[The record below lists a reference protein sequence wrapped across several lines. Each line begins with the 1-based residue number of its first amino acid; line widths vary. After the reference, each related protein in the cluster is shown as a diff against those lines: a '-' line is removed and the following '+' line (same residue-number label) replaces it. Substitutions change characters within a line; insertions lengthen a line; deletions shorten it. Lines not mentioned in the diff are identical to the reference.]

1 MWVIERA
8 AARWSIRLAKR
19 GMAHRG
25 SGRLGSELLELAG
38 TLDWMN
44 ITGPPLKGLL
54 REFSLTA
61 DDLILV
67 HDDLDLDL
75 GRLRI
80 KQAGGHGGHNGIK
93 SVIEA
98 IGTPQFVR
106 IKIGIGRP
114 APRQDSADYVLQ
126 AFTREE
132 IEVLNPCL
140 DRAVDALEC
149 LIHRGVAVAMNEFN
163 VREKEKTKKKGS
175 QADRCSRNARPRKA
189 LVGRAAPRVNLVS
202 LSRQVEG
209 EKTMGLCCGMIGLP
223 NVGKT
228 TVFNALTGSGAL
240 AANYPFATVDPNTG
254 IALVPDPR
262 LGVLTDLFKSKKT
275 TYSTLEVRDIA
286 GLVEGA
292 SKGEGLGNQ
301 FLGHIREVDA
311 LLHVVRCFQG
321 TDVVHV
327 SGGVNPLRDIGVIET
342 ELLLADLDTL
352 DRRKQKTEKKVRAG
366 DKKAAFELAFID
378 KLIGLLDKGEWL
390 GNLTYTPEERVVL
403 DECQLLAAKPV
414 LFVANVSEQAGAD
427 EAMVK
432 AVREFAE
439 KRGARVVT
447 ICGQLEA
454 ELSTLPE
461 NPNEPT
467 S

>member
-1 MWVIERA
+1 V
-8 AARWSIRLAKR
+8 
-19 GMAHRG
+19 
-25 SGRLGSELLELAG
+25 
-38 TLDWMN
+38 
-44 ITGPPLKGLL
+44 
-54 REFSLTA
+54 
-61 DDLILV
+61 
-67 HDDLDLDL
+67 
-75 GRLRI
+75 
-80 KQAGGHGGHNGIK
+80 
-93 SVIEA
+93 
-98 IGTPQFVR
+98 
-106 IKIGIGRP
+106 
-114 APRQDSADYVLQ
+114 
-126 AFTREE
+126 
-132 IEVLNPCL
+132 
-140 DRAVDALEC
+140 
-149 LIHRGVAVAMNEFN
+149 
-163 VREKEKTKKKGS
+163 
-175 QADRCSRNARPRKA
+175 
-189 LVGRAAPRVNLVS
+189 
-202 LSRQVEG
+202 
-209 EKTMGLCCGMIGLP
+209 GLCCGMIGLP

-228 TVFNALTGSGAL
+228 TVYNALTGGGAL

-262 LGVLTDLFKSKKT
+262 LAVLTDIFRSKKT

-327 SGGVNPLRDIGVIET
+327 SGGINPIRDIGTIET
-342 ELLLADLDTL
+342 ELMLADLETL

-366 DKKAAFELAFID
+366 DKKAAAELAFVQ

-390 GNLTYTPEERVVL
+390 GNLPYQPEERAML
-403 DECQLLAAKPV
+403 AEFQLLAAKPV
-414 LFVANVSEQAGAD
+414 LFVANVAENAQAD

-454 ELSTLPE
+454 ELSSLPE
-461 NPNEPT
+461 TERTDFLKEMGLTESGLVRLTREAYQLLRIVTFFTAGEVESRAWPIPDGMKAPQAAGKIHTDMERGFIRAEVYHYDDLIACGSEAKVKEKGLFRLEGKEYVIKEADVVYFRFNV
-467 S
+467 